1 MDQISQILFVVYH
14 CCRPLFLYLALLLLM
29 TTSITVIKMIIV
41 MIIVVIIKVA
51 PQLLSGDFP
60 SKEKTSNK
68 IKLTSIRKRFT

>member
-1 MDQISQILFVVYH
+1 
-14 CCRPLFLYLALLLLM
+14 M

-60 SKEKTSNK
+60 SKEKTSYM